1 MARPTL
7 TGVKLRHQDPIR
19 YIIGRVD
26 PAYGVPDQHVPMA
39 WDANTSMYRPFSS
52 ILAAGIADAVANFRG
67 FSDGFVQPQRDEEA
81 AYVKIVQ
88 SGVVEVLLDAAT
100 DIHTETWLTA
110 TAGTVVSDDT
120 FTEAADEDVGLLK
133 VMKTCICP
141 ESAVQPCPPAVG
153 AATVI
158 AGDETGSPS
167 EAATYP
173 DRRTAWAYFDVNVT
187 KAAVEPPG

>member
-7 TGVKLRHQDPIR
+7 TGVKLRYQDPIR
-19 YIIGRVD
+19 YIVGRVD

-67 FSDGFVQPQRDEEA
+67 FSDGYVQPQRNEEVVF
-81 AYVKIVQ
+81 VKIVQ
-88 SGVVEVLLDAAT
+88 SGVVEVLLDVAA
-100 DIHTETWLTA
+100 DVHTETWLTA

-120 FTEAADEDVGLLK
+120 FTEAADEDIGILK
-133 VMKTCICP
+133 VMKTCSCP
-141 ESAVQPCPPAVG
+141 EPMLQPCPPAFG
-153 AATVI
+153 AATLI
-158 AGDETGSPS
+158 AGDETGSAS
-167 EAATYP
+167 EAAVYS

-187 KAAVEPPG
+187 KAIVVP